1 MAEVSDAAW
10 DGSPSNWK
18 DTPSYCDSCAINQN
32 TGDRDTWVQSKCKL
46 PYKFPNGAIS
56 TVSIATCA
64 AALAGARGGGLKDVS
79 PAEKKKAA
87 KTLMS
92 AYSEAKMPPPPS
104 LKNMAQ

>member
-18 DTPSYCDSCAINQN
+18 DTPSYCDSCAINMN
-32 TGDRDTWVQSKCKL
+32 TGNRDTWVQSKCKL

-64 AALAGARGGGLKDVS
+64 AALAGARGGLKDVS
-79 PAEKKKAA
+79 PADKKKAA
-87 KTLMS
+87 KTLMG